1 MSLLVFLSYSFIFQP
16 NVCNRNHDLSMMS
29 INLSIIA
36 ILNTKGSDYRCIISL
51 IAKNEAIKLLQNADL
66 TGKSGTL

>member
-16 NVCNRNHDLSMMS
+16 NVSNRNHDLSMMS
-29 INLSIIA
+29 INLSVIA

-66 TGKSGTL
+66 TGESGTL

>member
-29 INLSIIA
+29 INLSVIA
-36 ILNTKGSDYRCIISL
+36 ILNTKGCIRCIISL

-66 TGKSGTL
+66 AGESGTL

>member
-1 MSLLVFLSYSFIFQP
+1 MVFLSYSFIFQP

-29 INLSIIA
+29 INLSVIA

-66 TGKSGTL
+66 TRESGTL

>member
-1 MSLLVFLSYSFIFQP
+1 MVFLSYSFIFQP
-16 NVCNRNHDLSMMS
+16 NVCNRNHDLPMMS
-29 INLSIIA
+29 INLSVIA

-66 TGKSGTL
+66 TGESGTL

>member
-1 MSLLVFLSYSFIFQP
+1 MVFLSYSFIFQP

-29 INLSIIA
+29 INLSVIA

-66 TGKSGTL
+66 TGESGTL